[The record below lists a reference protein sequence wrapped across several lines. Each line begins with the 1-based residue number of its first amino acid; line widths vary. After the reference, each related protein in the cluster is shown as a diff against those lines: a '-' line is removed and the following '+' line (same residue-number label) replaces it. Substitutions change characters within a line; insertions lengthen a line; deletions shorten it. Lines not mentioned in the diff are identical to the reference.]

1 MPEGESMKRVFS
13 LFLAITLLTTGGL
26 FSAAL
31 AQDRAAAS
39 QGAENAPSPIVKHG
53 INPKGADALSAPTGI
68 PSTAP
73 DFNPFSAGAARDENG
88 ELNPGSRGFALTT
101 GGTGSLTPL
110 LNHGGPVIGTPTIY
124 LIWYGNWNRGNGTD
138 TPAGQ
143 QIVRDFASNVGNSAY
158 FLINSTYGGGIT
170 GHAVYGGETTVS
182 GYPQG
187 TSLTDA
193 KVRTVAS
200 NAISSGGL
208 PYNANGVYFVLT
220 SSDVNESSGF
230 CTQYCGWHT
239 AGTATNGH
247 IRYSFVGN
255 AARCITS
262 CAAQSNSPNSNPG
275 VDGMLSVL
283 AHELEETT
291 TDPDLNAWYDSSGAE
306 NGDKC
311 AWTFGHFQFQVGN
324 GSWANMTLGSRSYL
338 IQRNVRFNS
347 NGQFCMMDATHN

>member
-1 MPEGESMKRVFS
+1 MKRVFS
-13 LFLAITLLTTGGL
+13 LFLAVTLLTICGL
-26 FSAAL
+26 FSASL
-31 AQDRAAAS
+31 AQTRATAA
-39 QGAENAPSPIVKHG
+39 QGGPTIIKHG
-53 INPKGADALSAPTGI
+53 INPSGADTLSAPTGI
-68 PSTAP
+68 PSTGP
-73 DFNPFSAGAARDENG
+73 EFNPFSMGAPKDDNGG
-88 ELNPGSRGFALTT
+88 ELNPGARGFALTT
-101 GGTGSLTPL
+101 GGTGSLSPL

-124 LIWYGNWNRGNGTD
+124 IIWYGNWNRGNGTD

-143 QIVRDFASNVGNSAY
+143 QIIRDFANNVGNSAY

-170 GHAVYGGETTVS
+170 GHSVFGGETTTS

-187 TSLTDA
+187 TSLSDTA
-193 KVRTVAS
+193 VRTVAN
-200 NAISSGGL
+200 NAITSGRL
-208 PYNANGVYFVLT
+208 PYNSNGVYFVLT

-239 AGTATNGH
+239 AGTPSAGH

-262 CAAQSNSPNSNPG
+262 CAAQSSSPNSNAG
-275 VDGMLSVL
+275 VDGLISVM
-283 AHELEETT
+283 AHELEEAT

-311 AWTFGHFQFQVGN
+311 AWTFGHFQYQVGN
-324 GSWANMTLGSRSYL
+324 GSWANVHMGTRDYL